1 MFLDFLWAILGKI
14 VFFTGA
20 IGGKNSFPKP
30 LLKEEEEK
38 YLALARRGDK
48 EAKDVLIRH
57 NMRLVAHIVKKYTG
71 AAETDDLISVGSIGL
86 IKAINTYEPGHGTAL
101 ATYTARCIENEILML
116 IRTNKKHKNNLSLS
130 DPVGTDKDGNEL
142 TLMDLLFE
150 KEDCIFEK
158 VERSVQREAHFERT
172 GVYGI
177 MSEICFKGR
186 STSAAKGSG
195 KDAQDF
201 QIVYFENR
209 KEGDRET
216 ARSASFGRF
225 F

>member
-1 MFLDFLWAILGKI
+1 
-14 VFFTGA
+14 
-20 IGGKNSFPKP
+20 
-30 LLKEEEEK
+30 
-38 YLALARRGDK
+38 
-48 EAKDVLIRH
+48 
-57 NMRLVAHIVKKYTG
+57 
-71 AAETDDLISVGSIGL
+71 
-86 IKAINTYEPGHGTAL
+86 
-101 ATYTARCIENEILML
+101 
-116 IRTNKKHKNNLSLS
+116 
-130 DPVGTDKDGNEL
+130 
-142 TLMDLLFE
+142 
-150 KEDCIFEK
+150 
-158 VERSVQREAHFERT
+158 
-172 GVYGI
+172 

>member
-1 MFLDFLWAILGKI
+1 MRILESREI
-14 VFFTGA
+14 
-20 IGGKNSFPKP
+20 
-30 LLKEEEEK
+30 
-38 YLALARRGDK
+38 
-48 EAKDVLIRH
+48 
-57 NMRLVAHIVKKYTG
+57 G
-71 AAETDDLISVGSIGL
+71 AAGKT
-86 IKAINTYEPGHGTAL
+86 
-101 ATYTARCIENEILML
+101 
-116 IRTNKKHKNNLSLS
+116 
-130 DPVGTDKDGNEL
+130 
-142 TLMDLLFE
+142 FE
-150 KEDCIFEK
+150 AG
-158 VERSVQREAHFERT
+158 EAHFERT